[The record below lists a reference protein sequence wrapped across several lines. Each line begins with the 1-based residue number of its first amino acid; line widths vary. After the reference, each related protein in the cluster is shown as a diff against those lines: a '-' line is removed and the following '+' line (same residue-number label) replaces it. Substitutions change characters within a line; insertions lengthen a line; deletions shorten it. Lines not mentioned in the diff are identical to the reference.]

1 MHFECSSIFW
11 RCSAA
16 GAIIATS
23 TSKTRHHQA
32 RREGRR
38 VILPLCLCKKREIK
52 QKILAPMDTAILER
66 RRRRR
71 RRKRTSR
78 FSSSGPSEW
87 NALIRCGAALM
98 DFRTGRGRARTPAAV
113 RAEGHQG
120 MMETLPGR
128 GNKQRRGGPK
138 QQQQTQESEATVRAR
153 MAPEGR
159 VVHL

>member
-32 RREGRR
+32 RR

-52 QKILAPMDTAILER
+52 QKILTPMDTAILE
-66 RRRRR
+66 RRR

-138 QQQQTQESEATVRAR
+138 QQQTQESEATVRAR